1 MTQDNQWSA
10 KTPLIAGLL
19 ALVVL
24 VGGFGTWSVMTTIS
38 GAIIASGQIEVEQ
51 NRQIIQHPDGGVVA
65 EILVQEGTVVEAGDV
80 VIKLDD
86 TLLASQKLI
95 TEGQLFELMA
105 RRGRLE
111 AERDDLSDI
120 TFDPLLE
127 EAAAAKPKVQSLLD
141 GQERLFRARI
151 TSISQE
157 IDQLGKR
164 RQQIADQ
171 IKGILAQQTAMDTQ
185 ASLIK
190 SELINQQDLLD
201 RGLAQVSRVLA
212 LQREEASLAG
222 RMGESIAA
230 IAQSEGRVTEIDI
243 EILKL
248 GTRKREDAI
257 TRLRDLQFREL
268 ELAEQRRSLGEQLS
282 RLDIQSP
289 VSGIVYDMQV
299 FTPRSVIRP
308 ADPLMYLIPQDRP
321 LVIAA
326 QVDPVHIDQVF
337 PGQDVT
343 LRFSGLDARQTPEVF
358 GHVTKVSADA
368 FKNEATGIPFYRA
381 EVVLNQGEFARL
393 PEGTTLIPGM
403 PVETYIR
410 TNDRT
415 PMAYLVKP
423 FIDYFNKAFRE
434 S

>member
-65 EILVQEGTVVEAGDV
+65 EILVQEGTVVEAEDV

>member
-248 GTRKREDAI
+248 GIRKREDAI

-368 FKNEATGIPFYRA
+368 FKNEATGIPLYRA

>member
-1 MTQDNQWSA
+1 
-10 KTPLIAGLL
+10 
-19 ALVVL
+19 V
-24 VGGFGTWSVMTTIS
+24 
-38 GAIIASGQIEVEQ
+38 
-51 NRQIIQHPDGGVVA
+51 H
-65 EILVQEGTVVEAGDV
+65 
-80 VIKLDD
+80 LDPRM
-86 TLLASQKLI
+86 K
-95 TEGQLFELMA
+95 FC
-105 RRGRLE
+105 
-111 AERDDLSDI
+111 
-120 TFDPLLE
+120 
-127 EAAAAKPKVQSLLD
+127 
-141 GQERLFRARI
+141 ARI

-368 FKNEATGIPFYRA
+368 FKNEATGIPLYRA

>member
-243 EILKL
+243 KILKL

>member
-1 MTQDNQWSA
+1 
-10 KTPLIAGLL
+10 
-19 ALVVL
+19 
-24 VGGFGTWSVMTTIS
+24 
-38 GAIIASGQIEVEQ
+38 
-51 NRQIIQHPDGGVVA
+51 
-65 EILVQEGTVVEAGDV
+65 
-80 VIKLDD
+80 
-86 TLLASQKLI
+86 
-95 TEGQLFELMA
+95 
-105 RRGRLE
+105 
-111 AERDDLSDI
+111 
-120 TFDPLLE
+120 
-127 EAAAAKPKVQSLLD
+127 
-141 GQERLFRARI
+141 
-151 TSISQE
+151 
-157 IDQLGKR
+157 
-164 RQQIADQ
+164 
-171 IKGILAQQTAMDTQ
+171 
-185 ASLIK
+185 
-190 SELINQQDLLD
+190 
-201 RGLAQVSRVLA
+201 
-212 LQREEASLAG
+212 
-222 RMGESIAA
+222 
-230 IAQSEGRVTEIDI
+230 
-243 EILKL
+243 
-248 GTRKREDAI
+248 
-257 TRLRDLQFREL
+257 
-268 ELAEQRRSLGEQLS
+268 LAEQRRSLGEQLS

>member
-1 MTQDNQWSA
+1 MSDDNKWSA
-10 KTPLIAGLL
+10 KVPLIGGLV
-19 ALVVL
+19 ALLIL
-24 VGGFGTWSVMTTIS
+24 VGGFGTWSVMTNIS
-38 GAIIASGQIEVEQ
+38 GAVIASGQIEVEQ
-51 NRQIIQHPDGGVVA
+51 NRQIVQHPDGGVVA
-65 EILVQEGTVVEAGDV
+65 EILVQEGDIVDAGDV
-80 VIKLDD
+80 VLRLDD

-111 AERDDLSDI
+111 AERDDLDEI
-120 TFDPLLE
+120 VFDPDLIA
-127 EAAAAKPKVQSLLD
+127 EAAVNPEVASLME

-151 TSISQE
+151 TSIEQE

-171 IKGILAQQTAMDTQ
+171 IEGIKSQQAAMDTQ
-185 ASLIK
+185 AKLIK
-190 SELINQQDLLD
+190 SELANQQDLLD
-201 RGLAQVSRVLA
+201 KGLAQVSRVLA

-222 RMGESIAA
+222 RMGESISG

-248 GTRKREDAI
+248 STRKREDSI
-257 TRLRDLQFREL
+257 TRLRDLQYREL
-268 ELAEQRRSLGEQLS
+268 ELAEQRRSYAEQLM
-282 RLDIQSP
+282 RMDIRAP
-289 VSGIVYDMQV
+289 VSGIVYNMQI

-308 ADPLMYLIPQDRP
+308 ADPVMFLIPQDRP

-326 QVDPVHIDQVF
+326 QVEPVHIDQVF
-337 PGQDVT
+337 PGQEVT
-343 LRFSGLDARQTPEVF
+343 LRFSALDARKTPEVF
-358 GHVTKVSADA
+358 GKVTKVSADA
-368 FKNEATGIPFYRA
+368 FQNEATGIPFYRA
-381 EVVLNQGEFARL
+381 EVILNQGEFERL

-410 TNDRT
+410 TDDRT

-423 FIDYFNKAFRE
+423 FMDYFNKAFRE
-434 S
+434 T